1 MAEPATKLPINT
13 EAAPAIQPTKAP
25 DWQPFDTLR
34 NQIDRLFHDFQTGSS
49 DAVTVRPRHRAV
61 LASQFGFNV
70 TPAMDI
76 VEKEKASRSQPS
88 FRASMPR
95 TSTFSFLTKS

>member
-1 MAEPATKLPINT
+1 
-13 EAAPAIQPTKAP
+13 
-25 DWQPFDTLR
+25 
-34 NQIDRLFHDFQTGSS
+34 
-49 DAVTVRPRHRAV
+49 
-61 LASQFGFNV
+61 
-70 TPAMDI
+70 MDI